1 MCRTGGWR
9 SLPGG
14 SPHPTHTALCQCWGA
29 ARNECMRMGWD
40 GMGRDAA
47 GAVITAL
54 LWGVTTPWACF
65 WFCFFLFISFPR
77 LLFGVARCCCCC
89 CCSPLWGKPFCFCF
103 VFFSF
108 VFFFL
113 FSFSF
118 FPSGDLYVG
127 AMCPRLCD
135 KAFSMCC
142 THSAVSAPSCPP
154 RAAFGAR
161 NKEKSKRKKER
172 KRTGGGG

>member
-65 WFCFFLFISFPR
+65 WFCFFLFHFLVCCLGLLVAVVAAVVPLFGENRFVFVLFSF
-77 LLFGVARCCCCC
+77 LLF
-89 CCSPLWGKPFCFCF
+89 F
-103 VFFSF
+103 FFSF
-108 VFFFL
+108 LSPFFL
-113 FSFSF
+113 PEICTSARCVLGSVIKR
-118 FPSGDLYVG
+118 SRC
-127 AMCPRLCD
+127 AAHTARCRRLP
-135 KAFSMCC
+135 ARP
-142 THSAVSAPSCPP
+142 APPLG
-154 RAAFGAR
+154 RETKK
-161 NKEKSKRKKER
+161 KEKE
-172 KRTGGGG
+172 